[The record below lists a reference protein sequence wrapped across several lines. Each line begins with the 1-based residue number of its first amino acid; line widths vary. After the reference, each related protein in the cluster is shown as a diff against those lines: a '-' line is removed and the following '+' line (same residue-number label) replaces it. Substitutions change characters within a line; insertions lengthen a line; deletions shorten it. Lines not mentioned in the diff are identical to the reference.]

1 MNAADTI
8 RNSIIDRLLAIS
20 NTEYLKALYKLVE
33 NSSFENDKI
42 KLSETQKMMLLM
54 SVNDI
59 VNGKLIDNNQLE
71 KDDLKWLKDQ

>member
-8 RNSIIDRLLAIS
+8 RNRLIDRLLAIS

-42 KLSETQKMMLLM
+42 KLSEAQKMMLLM
-54 SVNDI
+54 SENDI

-71 KDDLKWLKDQ
+71 KEDLKWLKDQ

>member
-42 KLSETQKMMLLM
+42 KLSEAQKMMLLM
-54 SVNDI
+54 SENDI

-71 KDDLKWLKDQ
+71 KEDLKWLKDQ

>member
-20 NTEYLKALYKLVE
+20 NKEYLKALYKLVE

-42 KLSETQKMMLLM
+42 KLSEAQKMMLLM
-54 SVNDI
+54 SENDI

-71 KDDLKWLKDQ
+71 KEDLKWLKDQ

>member
-54 SVNDI
+54 SENDI

-71 KDDLKWLKDQ
+71 KEDLKWLKDQ

>member
-42 KLSETQKMMLLM
+42 KLSEAQKMMLLM
-54 SVNDI
+54 SENDI
-59 VNGKLIDNNQLE
+59 VNGKLIDDNQLE
-71 KDDLKWLKDQ
+71 KEDLKWLKDQ

>member
-42 KLSETQKMMLLM
+42 KLSEAHKMMLLM
-54 SVNDI
+54 SENDI
-59 VNGKLIDNNQLE
+59 VNKKLIDNNQLE
-71 KDDLKWLKDQ
+71 KEDLKWLKDQ

>member
-42 KLSETQKMMLLM
+42 KLSEAQKMMLLM
-54 SVNDI
+54 SENDI

-71 KDDLKWLKDQ
+71 KEDLKWLKHQ

>member
-42 KLSETQKMMLLM
+42 KLSEAQKMMLLM
-54 SVNDI
+54 SENDI
-59 VNGKLIDNNQLE
+59 VNGKLIDNHQLE
-71 KDDLKWLKDQ
+71 KEDLKWLKDQ